1 MTDVQTLYD
10 QHGGD
15 MKEIAAALGVPFQQE
30 MKDTPAPRRRVPP
43 ADLGASLRPD
53 RKYIVSRRHADNP
66 VWPREDQRKI
76 EDARALYEA
85 GTHEMIT
92 GRDRDWFIL
101 YSIPRQIRAETRK
114 FFQPS

>member
-15 MKEIAAALGVPFQQE
+15 LREIAAKLGVPFE
-30 MKDTPAPRRRVPP
+30 PETVASPTRRRSPP

-76 EDARALYEA
+76 NEARAQYEA
-85 GTHEMIT
+85 GSHEMIT

-101 YSIPRQIRAETRK
+101 YSIPRSNQAAKRT